1 METVR
6 NKLRDIKSSIVGTI
20 EEKKL
25 INAQIEAIRNA
36 KRAMEDQVKAARA
49 SVSSPTAREIHC
61 ANNGSLCRGPLPDSM
76 SPSSLL
82 IVISL
87 RCSC

>member
-49 SVSSPTAREIHC
+49 SVSDSSGYSERNPLCQQRISP
-61 ANNGSLCRGPLPDSM
+61 P
-76 SPSSLL
+76 
-82 IVISL
+82 
-87 RCSC
+87 